1 MARLIVRYR
10 GQGSRPE
17 SVIRQIRQMPNVSIV
32 DDSDRML
39 LVDGPEAPLR
49 DLLQPF
55 DDWLIAAEKKYPI
68 PGNRKRIE
76 RPPSS

>member
-1 MARLIVRYR
+1 
-10 GQGSRPE
+10 
-17 SVIRQIRQMPNVSIV
+17 MPNVSIV